1 LELYSLQARVP
12 SSSVNWTIDALHNAN
27 VPYSALFEAYRSLM
41 MSPDQ
46 RRDPAMF
53 SHLSAVM
60 KCLIEKWLAVIMPSI
75 SRGAKAAYIPR
86 YLINYCLFFFPFV
99 CAQELSQ

>member
-1 LELYSLQARVP
+1 
-12 SSSVNWTIDALHNAN
+12 
-27 VPYSALFEAYRSLM
+27 
-41 MSPDQ
+41 
-46 RRDPAMF
+46 MF

-86 YLINYCLFFFPFV
+86 YLINYCLFFFSFRLCSGTLAVNPFPRKR
-99 CAQELSQ
+99 LTRSSPR

>member
-1 LELYSLQARVP
+1 
-12 SSSVNWTIDALHNAN
+12 
-27 VPYSALFEAYRSLM
+27 
-41 MSPDQ
+41 
-46 RRDPAMF
+46 MF